1 VKVYASGAGNRN
13 IILRDSAQN
22 IIKDTTVN
30 VPSGQSRVTL
40 NFKVPVGNKMQ
51 LVGGGAPNLYRNRL
65 SATYPYT
72 MAGVFSVTES
82 SASLAPYNAP
92 GNYYYFYDWEVK
104 AADCITTRTPVTALV
119 SACSGIDE
127 NVTDNSFNVY
137 PVPASNYV
145 NVEFRSN
152 LYGKFNFELRDITG
166 RMVKYFAKDIITG
179 NNIVT
184 IDISD
189 LSKGLYLLEISNDNF
204 KVTKKIIAE

>member
-1 VKVYASGAGNRN
+1 
-13 IILRDSAQN
+13 
-22 IIKDTTVN
+22 
-30 VPSGQSRVTL
+30 
-40 NFKVPVGNKMQ
+40 
-51 LVGGGAPNLYRNRL
+51 
-65 SATYPYT
+65 
-72 MAGVFSVTES
+72 
-82 SASLAPYNAP
+82 
-92 GNYYYFYDWEVK
+92 
-104 AADCITTRTPVTALV
+104 LV